1 MGYDTCHRRLCNRV
15 KLLIRT
21 QWGLCCDHYW
31 GWKNA
36 ILLEHFGFGQSIVK
50 KGGMERKTNWVF
62 HTWRNL
68 DTIKNQ
74 SAEWQFEKKV
84 ITICN
89 VPEKCA
95 QFNILYK
102 KAWILHPFWPRDLK
116 IYFHCGS
123 GYRFKI
129 FYWKRI
135 MALAHLDAFV
145 CFSYREEERQDSPGG
160 KRKRRDEKSL
170 GKNILLLQ
178 NLKSHYS
185 YNRERQTC

>member
-1 MGYDTCHRRLCNRV
+1 MTIIEDG
-15 KLLIRT
+15 KT
-21 QWGLCCDHYW
+21 QYYWNISGLGISLCCN
-31 GWKNA
+31 GKGEWK
-36 ILLEHFGFGQSIVK
+36 E
-50 KGGMERKTNWVF
+50 KTNWVF

-68 DTIKNQ
+68 NTIKKPEVLNG
-74 SAEWQFEKKV
+74 SLRKRISQFAMCQK
-84 ITICN
+84 IRTASSI
-89 VPEKCA
+89 
-95 QFNILYK
+95 FYK
-102 KAWILHPFWPRDLK
+102 IECWILHPLWPRDLK

-123 GYRFKI
+123 WYRFKI